1 MWSFREL
8 KLFCWVLVGQGEG
21 VLQEDLELSVVL
33 EGVSLLEGSQAHK
46 DEGNRCRPIV
56 PTLGRWDGGSGVQGH
71 P

>member
-1 MWSFREL
+1 M
-8 KLFCWVLVGQGEG
+8 GQGEG

-71 P
+71 LVSLRPVCAT